1 MSVCAFQADD
11 EWYSGRIDARHDTPI
26 PHTTL
31 FLVTFDVEYKV
42 KSHTLGDEVVVK
54 DKGIKSDRIRLL
66 AEPDG
71 TVPGYIE
78 PGAAPAVVLN
88 EHTGTHPLSL
98 LCEQW
103 I

>member
-1 MSVCAFQADD
+1 M
-11 EWYSGRIDARHDTPI
+11 
-26 PHTTL
+26 
-31 FLVTFDVEYKV
+31 TFDVEYKV

-71 TVPGYIE
+71 TVPGYVE

-88 EHTGTHPLSL
+88 EHTGIHLKNAQLLNHTPFFLSHWFSFSSFFFFFL
-98 LCEQW
+98 FQ
-103 I
+103 